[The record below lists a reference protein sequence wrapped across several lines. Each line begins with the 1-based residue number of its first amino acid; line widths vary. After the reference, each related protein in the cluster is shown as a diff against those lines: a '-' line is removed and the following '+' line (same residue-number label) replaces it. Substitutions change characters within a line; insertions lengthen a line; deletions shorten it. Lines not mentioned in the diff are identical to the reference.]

1 MKDCMIYAKKRS
13 ASPSFKYTQ
22 QQDLKDLR
30 DLLELDL
37 ILLVGSDLTWVKPE
51 LQTAAAL
58 IKAPCAGG
66 EEGQGDDDDGGGGG
80 GNAAAKSNDRQ
91 EDSGSEGNAE
101 EVNVFE
107 LDPEDP
113 GIDWDVCEKD
123 APEGRDFA
131 DFESGDAIA
140 TVFFF
145 NPTLQA
151 KYSKFWDRLQKG
163 WLAAYRKPI
172 TAKQLEDPPAYYT
185 PAEKAFCTVATDK
198 LVAKL
203 SAYERTQLGLGPPP
217 ATAGSDDVGGSTQA
231 APAAPAAA
239 ADGGSTQAG
248 QRVVDIRRLDAWRNG
263 PRALDFSSTPLP
275 PTDLEFANYRP
286 GFAYAVL
293 FFFKL
298 ALRTQFPDFWSALHE
313 GWTAVYKVPMNA
325 NDLIHHPRFGDM
337 AYTEDEVAWCIKTR
351 VDLIKELK
359 DGERSQLGLPNLKS
373 GYAS

>member
-1 MKDCMIYAKKRS
+1 M
-13 ASPSFKYTQ
+13 
-22 QQDLKDLR
+22 
-30 DLLELDL
+30 
-37 ILLVGSDLTWVKPE
+37 
-51 LQTAAAL
+51 
-58 IKAPCAGG
+58 IKAPFAGG
-66 EEGQGDDDDGGGGG
+66 EEGQGDDNDDDDGGGGGGGGG
-80 GNAAAKSNDRQ
+80 GNAATKSNDGH
-91 EDSGSEGNAE
+91 EDSGSAKGSSSEDAAE

-107 LDPEDP
+107 MDPEDP
-113 GIDWDVCEKD
+113 DIAWDACANDV
-123 APEGRDFA
+123 PEGRDFA
-131 DFESGDAIA
+131 DFETGHAIA

-172 TAKQLEDPPAYYT
+172 TAKQLEDPPADYT
-185 PAEKAFCTVATDK
+185 PAEKAFCIVATEK

-217 ATAGSDDVGGSTQA
+217 ATAGSDDVGGRTQA
-231 APAAPAAA
+231 VQ
-239 ADGGSTQAG
+239 G
-248 QRVVDIRRLDAWRNG
+248 VVDIRRLDAWRNG
-263 PRALDFSSTPLP
+263 QRALNFSSTPLP

-286 GFAYAVL
+286 GFAYALL

-325 NDLIHHPRFGDM
+325 NDLIHPPRFGDM
-337 AYTEDEVAWCIKTR
+337 AYSEDEVAWCIKTR

-359 DGERSQLGLPNLKS
+359 DGEHSQLGLQNLKS